1 MLQKSTVKDKAMS
14 GMATI
19 RRQSLAAD
27 STLRPG
33 SSDQSDNT
41 DDDDEDDDD
50 VKAAYLEG

>member
-1 MLQKSTVKDKAMS
+1 
-14 GMATI
+14 MATI
-19 RRQSLAAD
+19 RRQSLAAAD
-27 STLRPG
+27 SALRPG